1 MADVFETQRPAVRGV
16 THMVAT
22 GHYLAS
28 AAGYRILENGGNAT
42 DAGIAAGMVLGVT
55 LPQWVSLGGVAP
67 ILIYSAETN
76 EVKSISGLGRWPKAA
91 NLDRLV
97 ELGNGQPLPPM
108 LRCITPSAVDAWM
121 TALENFGTMTFE
133 QVSAPAVEI
142 CEKGFVVQGT
152 LAHFLPGMAG
162 MIQASQ
168 GLQEIMTTQGR
179 LLVEGDLMV
188 QSVLAKTLGRIAEVE
203 RGASHKGREQAI
215 RAARDFF
222 YKGDIARE
230 MAKYSQE
237 NGGLIGYEDFAE
249 FSVKIE
255 SPYMTQYK
263 DYEVYSCG
271 PWCQGPALLE
281 VLNILDGVDVQSMG
295 HNSTAYVHTIAE
307 AVKLAFSDRHYYFG
321 DPDFVPVPM
330 EGLLSKEYARDR
342 RAGLDMETA
351 CPEMPEPGD
360 PFKYQSGPRP
370 SFELARKPV
379 PKSAASR
386 PQDTSYVSVVDRWG
400 NAFSATPSDGYQNF
414 VPGLGLSMSARGG
427 QSWLEPDHPSRV
439 EPGKR
444 PRLTPSPSMAL
455 KNGKLFMAFGTPG
468 LDVQIQAMTQLFL
481 NIVEFGMDPQLA
493 VEQPRFASFSFPLT
507 GMSGI
512 YEPGMLRCEPGIG
525 AQAMSELNAR
535 GHKVEDWGRRN
546 YEAGGLC
553 AIVVDHERGSLTA
566 GADYRRE
573 CYAIGR

>member
-1 MADVFETQRPAVRGV
+1 MADVFATQRPAVSGV

-28 AAGYRILENGGNAT
+28 AAAYRILEEGGNAT

-67 ILIYSAETN
+67 ILIYSAEKN
-76 EVKSISGLGRWPKAA
+76 EVKAISGLGRWPKAA
-91 NLDRLV
+91 SLDRML
-97 ELGNGQPLPPM
+97 EMADGRPLPSI
-108 LRCITPSAVDAWM
+108 LRCVTPSAIDAWT
-121 TALENFGTMTFE
+121 TALENFGTMTFQ

-142 CEKGFVVQGT
+142 CEQGFVVQGT
-152 LAHFLPGMAG
+152 LAHFLPGMTG

-168 GLQEIMTTQGR
+168 GLQELLTPQGR
-179 LLVEGDLMV
+179 LLEEGDLMV
-188 QSVLAKTLGRIAEVE
+188 QKNLAKTLGRLAEAE
-203 RGASHKGREQAI
+203 RGASHKGREMAI
-215 RAARDFF
+215 RTARDFF

-230 MAKYSQE
+230 MARYSQTE
-237 NGGLIGYEDFAE
+237 GGLMSYEDLSD
-249 FSVKIE
+249 FSVQIE

-263 DYEVYSCG
+263 DYEIYSCG

-281 VLNILDGVDVQSMG
+281 VLNILDGLDIQGMG

-330 EGLLSKEYARDR
+330 EGLLSKDYARDR

-351 CPEMPEPGD
+351 WPEMPEPGD

-414 VPGLGLSMSARGG
+414 IPSLGLNMSARGS
-427 QSWLEPDHPSRV
+427 QSWLEADHPSCV
-439 EPGKR
+439 APGKR

-481 NIVEFGMDPQLA
+481 NIVEFGMNPQLA

-512 YEPGMLRCEPGIG
+512 YEPGLLRCEPGIG
-525 AQAMSELNAR
+525 AEAMSKLSAR
-535 GHKVEDWGRRN
+535 GHRVEDWGRRN

-553 AIVVDHERGSLTA
+553 AIVVDQERGSLTA